1 MSKVYYGRD
10 VITESPEVTES
21 IESIMKPKGGQLRV
35 DPEWIQRLPR
45 HHEAKPSYW
54 MAFTA
59 AMLVGAFAWLRRF

>member
-10 VITESPEVTES
+10 VITESPEIVES
-21 IESIMKPKGGQLRV
+21 MKPKGRQLRV

-54 MAFTA
+54 MAITA